1 MIAAGR
7 IPSPLPLLLALV
19 PALALAPSACGSGE
33 DESAASA
40 TTGAEA
46 SSGTSEATD
55 TAAADPTG
63 ETAATTGT
71 TSDGTATSAGTTSD
85 GTTTSTGTTSDATTT
100 SAGTTSTSGDD
111 TTTTG
116 GGLEIYDPDQDG
128 PWSVLNLKGVA
139 KAGGV
144 DVPIDCYYPSDGP
157 EPGPYP
163 VVIVAHGFQ
172 LPASQYTSYVK
183 RLASHGYVA
192 VNADFQAGLFNPD
205 HVAYAKQILAGVD
218 WVAAQPGLDGI
229 ADPDNVGLTGHSLGG
244 KISVLGAVMDP
255 RVRASITLD
264 PVDSSVMCDP
274 QKCPDVSMMLPI
286 DVPLGF
292 VGETLDGMGGFMP
305 CAPAA
310 DNFLTFYQAAAAP
323 ALAVTVLGANHM
335 SFLDD
340 VASCGVTCSFCQ
352 QASLD
357 NATVNALSRAFVVAF
372 YGRHLKGIAGYDT
385 YLTGAE
391 AQARY
396 VDEGLVTI
404 QSK

>member
-1 MIAAGR
+1 MIPAALAR
-7 IPSPLPLLLALV
+7 VAAPL
-19 PALALAPSACGSGE
+19 ALALALHLVACGPGE
-33 DESAASA
+33 DASAASA
-40 TTGAEA
+40 TTGADA
-46 SSGTSEATD
+46 SSGTGEATD
-55 TAAADPTG
+55 TVADPTG

-71 TSDGTATSAGTTSD
+71 TSDA
-85 GTTTSTGTTSDATTT
+85 TTTTTGASTTSDATTT
-100 SAGTTSTSGDD
+100 SAGTTTTASTTEATTTTGDD

-116 GGLEIYDPDQDG
+116 GGVELHDPDQDG
-128 PWSVLNLKGVA
+128 PWSILNLKGVA

-157 EPGPYP
+157 EAGPYP

-192 VNADFQAGLFNPD
+192 VNADFQAGLWSPD

-218 WVAAQPGLDGI
+218 WVAAQPGLAGI

-264 PVDSSVMCDP
+264 PVDASVMCDP

-292 VGETLDGMGGFMP
+292 LGETLDGMGGFMP

-352 QASLD
+352 PASLD
-357 NATVNALSRAFVVAF
+357 NATVNALSKAFVVAF